1 MNRRQMPL
9 ILGLV
14 MLSWVG
20 HQPAVADTNPSGGSD
35 GIAAPLEGCSNPYD
49 AAAKLEL
56 SEGKPA
62 VDATNL
68 HNVYRLSANILT
80 GGEPLDQA
88 ALKTVADMG
97 VKTILSVDG
106 KLPDQE
112 TAKKLG
118 MRYVHVPVRYTGM
131 TREQLLQ
138 IAKTFRELDGPFY
151 VHCFHGKHRG
161 PAGAAV
167 GRLIV
172 DGASREQALAEMRQ
186 WCGTSGKYT
195 GLYKLIASGA
205 MPAAAETAAYKWEFP
220 AAHPISGVR
229 HAMVGLTR
237 HFDNLRDFGKR
248 GFAADPEHP
257 DLDPLNEA
265 EKFAGLMKNVGHM
278 DESKARPDDY
288 REWMATSIEESRALV
303 EFLKD
308 AKAGDESVIPAAKKA
323 VRVLL
328 QDCKSCHAIY
338 RN

>member
-1 MNRRQMPL
+1 MKRRLAPL
-9 ILGLV
+9 FLGLV
-14 MLSWVG
+14 MAAGVG
-20 HQPAVADTNPSGGSD
+20 HRPAVADAGPAGES
-35 GIAAPLEGCSNPYD
+35 IAAPLEGFSNPYD
-49 AAAKLEL
+49 AAAQLEL
-56 SEGKPA
+56 RESKPA
-62 VDATNL
+62 VDAKNL
-68 HNVYRLSANILT
+68 HNVYRLSRNIVT

-106 KLPDQE
+106 KVPDQE
-112 TAKKLG
+112 AAKKLG
-118 MRYVHVPVRYTGM
+118 MRYVHVPVRYTGL

-138 IAKTFRELDGPFY
+138 IAKTFRELEGPFY

-172 DGASREQALAEMRQ
+172 DSASREQALAEMRQ

-195 GLYKLIASGA
+195 ELYKLIASGA
-205 MPAAAETAAYKWEFP
+205 IPTAAETAAYKWEFP

-237 HFDNLRDFGKR
+237 HFDNLREFGKR
-248 GFAADPEHP
+248 DFAADPAHP
-257 DLDPLNEA
+257 DLDPVNEA
-265 EKFAGLMKNVGHM
+265 EKFAGLMKNVGDQH
-278 DESKARPDDY
+278 ESKARPNDY

-303 EFLKD
+303 DFLKK
-308 AKAGDESVIPAAKKA
+308 AKAGDDAAAPMAKKT

-328 QDCKSCHAIY
+328 QNCTSCHAVY